1 MDREHAAKVLLV
13 EDHPIVRQGLA
24 QLINQDPDLEVCGEA
39 ASVSEALEILQA
51 TSPDLALIDISL
63 KSSNGLELVKD
74 LARSHPNVRTLVL
87 SLFDEMVYAERVLR
101 AGAKGYI
108 MKAEATD
115 NVMEAIRTVLAG
127 EVYVSDRV
135 RQKLFD
141 RMVGTH
147 ADPSESPVELLSDRE
162 LEVFQMVGEGN
173 GTRAIADRLNL
184 SVKTIETYK
193 SHIKSKL
200 KLKDGTELIQQAV
213 KWVMENRAP

>member
-1 MDREHAAKVLLV
+1 MGSERVTRVLLV

-24 QLINQDPDLEVCGEA
+24 QLINQEPDLEVCGEA
-39 ASVSEALEILQA
+39 AAVSEAIEVVEA

-74 LARSHPNVRTLVL
+74 LARSHPQVRTLVL

-115 NVMEAIRTVLAG
+115 NVMVAIRTVLAG

-147 ADPSESPVELLSDRE
+147 ADPAESAVELLSDRE
-162 LEVFQMVGEGN
+162 LEVFQMVGEGC

>member
-1 MDREHAAKVLLV
+1 MGSERVARVLLV

-24 QLINQDPDLEVCGEA
+24 QLINQEPDLEVCGEA
-39 ASVSEALEILQA
+39 AAVSEAMEIVEA
-51 TSPDLALIDISL
+51 THPDLALIDISL

-74 LARSHPNVRTLVL
+74 LARSHPYVRTLVL

-115 NVMEAIRTVLAG
+115 NVMEAIRAVLAG
-127 EVYVSDRV
+127 NVYVSDRV

-141 RMVGTH
+141 RMVGTQ
-147 ADPSESPVELLSDRE
+147 ADPSESPVGLLSDRE

-200 KLKDGTELIQQAV
+200 ALKDGTELIQQAV